1 MEKQR
6 KDTELKMEEGKDRE
20 WGDIERKEKDRERG
34 KDGGVLKVGETL
46 AQGPA
51 PKPLTSG

>member
-1 MEKQR
+1 
-6 KDTELKMEEGKDRE
+6 MEEGKDRE